1 MIRTKMGRAGPQRF
15 SRPLEYL
22 QESHFRI
29 IGPLIFGA
37 TPWAHGPSDGG
48 VAGYIAHQLVPR
60 MNKRTYIMGLVGLLL
75 SVVSAQGQWEVGV
88 LVGAGT
94 GRMNTDL
101 WPATGRGEYQVVDR
115 RFSWL
120 LGGSATHKL
129 SGPLSFS
136 TGLYWSFIA
145 GHDEYWQQDV
155 KIRATDRQV
164 HYLNVPLIV
173 QLDLGRFRFGA
184 GYQLGTPFMESGTFH
199 TYPYANGWGE
209 YSNKEYS
216 DLALTRTDFG
226 AVGEL
231 GLRFSDR
238 MALGIR
244 YYYGLQNVK
253 DPSDGI
259 RSPLMN
265 EQLVLTIG
273 YNILPKRKA
282 KSGETPVEETVPVE

>member
-1 MIRTKMGRAGPQRF
+1 
-15 SRPLEYL
+15 
-22 QESHFRI
+22 
-29 IGPLIFGA
+29 
-37 TPWAHGPSDGG
+37 
-48 VAGYIAHQLVPR
+48 

-75 SVVSAQGQWEVGV
+75 SVASAQGQWEVGV
-88 LVGAGT
+88 LAGAGT

-120 LGGSATHKL
+120 LGASATHKL

-155 KIRATDRQV
+155 KIMATDRQV
-164 HYLNVPLIV
+164 HYLYVPLMV

-184 GYQLGTPFMESGTFH
+184 GYQLGTPVVGSGTFH
-199 TYPYANGWGE
+199 TYAYANGLGGSSTTE
-209 YSNKEYS
+209 TN
-216 DLALTRTDFG
+216 DLLLKPTDFG
-226 AVGEL
+226 TVGEL

-253 DPSDGI
+253 DPSDGYLA
-259 RSPLMN
+259 PLMN

-282 KSGETPVEETVPVE
+282 KPGETPVQETVPVE